1 MAKIVLKCSDD
12 AEFEVDEAVAF
23 QSRILKHMIEDAY
36 SSNIPLPK
44 VTGPIL
50 AKVIQFSKR
59 HASAVDASEEDLRS
73 FNDHFAKVDLD
84 TLYDLMSVIQYCER
98 HASAADASEE
108 DLRSFDDH
116 FANITRKIA

>member
-84 TLYDLMSVIQYCER
+84 TLYDLMSVRLFVAKIVLKC
-98 HASAADASEE
+98 SDDAEFKVDEAVAFQS
-108 DLRSFDDH
+108 
-116 FANITRKIA
+116 